1 MQIVAQGAI
10 LDPASRSSPGR
21 QVLWIQ
27 TYLYLADLNSEVAF
41 RLHQNEKESLEWTGV
56 RICGPGVVQD
66 EFLPDLG
73 QDLSQK
79 RDFMIMKNLFFA
91 VALLSVALWA
101 GCATGGGGHTGG
113 NIQVTVN
120 TTPANQNVVAITLTV
135 QFTADVTGTDNHTVT
150 WSVSGA
156 NCTGNACGTI
166 DSSGKYTA
174 PAIPP
179 TPSDK
184 VNITATSVANPA
196 KSDTYTLDVLGITLS
211 VTPKRNDNSLDVVK
225 GVVQQFTA
233 SATPDDARAQ
243 SFTWTMVCD
252 AGPNLC
258 GTLTFSPSTSYAAVY
273 TAPNSI
279 PSPAIAHLT
288 ATSTIDP
295 NGTDTVDVTIV
306 KSRLSASSTYAFHFS
321 GFDASGP
328 IAVAGNF
335 ATDSNGAIIG
345 GTEDELNNSAQ
356 VTRTIDNTS
365 TFTVDTNVHGSL
377 TLHTSAGARTYKVVL
392 NTAGDGQMIE
402 FDGTGRRGSGEIA
415 QATPSKFKNNA
426 LPAGSTFTFGM
437 TGADTV
443 LKRAGFVGLF
453 KPDGAGTISSGL
465 LDANDFG
472 TAISTSNVTGVYDI
486 AADGRGTMSLTN
498 TDAGKT
504 YNYAIYMVGGQTT
517 KAVNPLT
524 LFVIS
529 TDDPQ
534 VSPAVVGTI
543 VCQDPTP
550 AAYDNSVLNGFSVS
564 NLTGLDSTGSHTM
577 VSLTSA
583 AGDGNGKT
591 NGFYDANNAGTIVSK
606 KTFSYPYAFTP
617 GAKGRYTIDLLGDPS
632 ASPVVPP
639 VHFVLYLNAA
649 NRGFLLDQS
658 SQAVYTGTM
667 DPQPGSFFAAS
678 ELAGSLDAATA
689 SSGTPNV
696 SQIAANFLFTSLP
709 PTFTL
714 GGQQDETDGGQHAGQ
729 TLAGTYTVS
738 LDGTGTIT
746 LTAPG
751 AAKYVIYVLDT
762 SRQDDLIQHFVMMNV
777 DPANTDSSIIFA
789 ER

>member
-1 MQIVAQGAI
+1 M
-10 LDPASRSSPGR
+10 
-21 QVLWIQ
+21 
-27 TYLYLADLNSEVAF
+27 
-41 RLHQNEKESLEWTGV
+41 
-56 RICGPGVVQD
+56 
-66 EFLPDLG
+66 
-73 QDLSQK
+73 
-79 RDFMIMKNLFFA
+79 MMKNLLFA
-91 VALLSVALWA
+91 VALLSVALWT

-113 NIQVTVN
+113 NIVVTVN
-120 TTPANQNVVAITLTV
+120 TNPANQNVVAITLTV
-135 QFTADVTGTDNHTVT
+135 QFTASVSGTDNQAVT

-166 DSSGKYTA
+166 DSTGKYTA
-174 PAIPP
+174 PAVAP
-179 TPSDK
+179 TPSPT
-184 VNITATSVANPA
+184 VNITATSVASPT
-196 KSDTYTLDVLGITLS
+196 KSDTYPLNVLGITVT
-211 VTPKRNDNSLDVVK
+211 VTPKLNDNSLNVVK

-233 SATPDDARAQ
+233 NATPDDARAQ
-243 SFTWTMVCD
+243 SFTWSMVCD

-258 GTLTFSPSTSYAAVY
+258 GTLTFVPATSYTAVY

-279 PSPAIAHLT
+279 PSPPIVHIT

-306 KSRLSASSTYAFHFS
+306 KSRLSANSTYAFHFS
-321 GFDASGP
+321 GFDASGA

-335 ATDSNGAIIG
+335 ATDSNGAITG
-345 GTEDELNNSAQ
+345 GTQDELNASAQ

-377 TLHTSAGARTYKVVL
+377 TLHTSAGARTYRVVL

-415 QATPSKFKNNA
+415 QATSSKFKNSA

-437 TGADTV
+437 TGVDTV
-443 LKRAGFVGLF
+443 FKRAGFAGLF
-453 KPDGAGTISSGL
+453 KPDGAGTINSGL

-472 TAISTSNVTGVYDI
+472 TAISTGNVTGVYNI

-498 TDAGKT
+498 NDAGKT
-504 YNYAIYMVGGQTT
+504 YNYAIYVVGGQTA
-517 KAVNPLT
+517 KAANPLT

-534 VSPAVVGTI
+534 VNPAVVGTI

-550 AAYDNSVLNGFSVS
+550 AAYDNGVLNSFSVS
-564 NLTGLDSTGSHTM
+564 NLTGLDSTGAHTM
-577 VSLTSA
+577 VSLTA
-583 AGDGNGKT
+583 AVGDGNGKI
-591 NGFYDANNAGTIVSK
+591 NGFYDANNAGAIVSK
-606 KTFSYPYAFTP
+606 KSFSYTYAFTS
-617 GAKGRYTIDLLGDPS
+617 GAKGRYTVDLLGDP
-632 ASPVVPP
+632 AANPVVPP

-667 DPQPGSFFAAS
+667 DQQPGSNFAPS
-678 ELAGSLDAATA
+678 ELAGSFEAATS
-689 SSGTPNV
+689 SSGTSGV
-696 SQIAANFLFTSLP
+696 SQVAINLLMTSVV
-709 PTFTL
+709 PTFTVS
-714 GGQQDETDGGQHAGQ
+714 GTRDETDGGQNTQA
-729 TLAGTYTVS
+729 LAGAYTAD

-746 LTAPG
+746 LTQP
-751 AAKYVIYVLDT
+751 AAESYVIYLLDNT
-762 SRQDDLIQHFVMMNV
+762 KGGGPIQHFVMMNV
-777 DPANTDSSIIFA
+777 DPANTNSSIIFA

>member
-1 MQIVAQGAI
+1 M
-10 LDPASRSSPGR
+10 
-21 QVLWIQ
+21 
-27 TYLYLADLNSEVAF
+27 
-41 RLHQNEKESLEWTGV
+41 K
-56 RICGPGVVQD
+56 
-66 EFLPDLG
+66 
-73 QDLSQK
+73 
-79 RDFMIMKNLFFA
+79 KNLLFA
-91 VALLSVALWA
+91 VALLSVALWT

-113 NIQVTVN
+113 NIVVTVN

-135 QFTADVTGTDNHTVT
+135 QFTAAVSGISDQAVT
-150 WSVSGA
+150 WSVNGA
-156 NCTGNACGTI
+156 GCTGNACGTI

-174 PAIPP
+174 PAAVPN
-179 TPSDK
+179 PST
-184 VNITATSVANPA
+184 VNIVATSVASPT
-196 KSDTYTLDVLGITLS
+196 KSDSYALNVLGITVT
-211 VTPKRNDNSLDVVK
+211 VTPKLNDNSLNVAK
-225 GVVQQFTA
+225 GVVQLFTA

-243 SFTWTMVCD
+243 TFTWSMVCD

-258 GTLTFSPSTSYAAVY
+258 GPPLTFSPSTSYTAVY

-279 PSPAIAHLT
+279 PSPAIVHIT

-295 NGTDTVDVTIV
+295 SGSDTVDVTIV
-306 KSRLSASSTYAFHFS
+306 KSRLSASGTYAFHFS

-335 ATDSNGAIIG
+335 ATDSNGAIVG
-345 GTEDELNNSAQ
+345 GTEDELNASAQ
-356 VTRTIDNTS
+356 VTRAIDNTS
-365 TFTVDTNVHGSL
+365 TFTADTNVHGSL

-392 NTAGDGQMIE
+392 NAAGDGQMIE

-426 LPAGSTFTFGM
+426 LTAGSTFTFGM
-437 TGADTV
+437 TGVDPV
-443 LKRAGFVGLF
+443 FKRAGFVGLV
-453 KPDGAGTISSGL
+453 KPDGAGTISSGMF
-465 LDANDFG
+465 DVNDFP
-472 TAISTSNVTGVYDI
+472 TTISTSNVSGVYNI

-498 TDAGKT
+498 NDTGKT
-504 YNYAIYMVGGQTT
+504 YGYAIYVVGGQTA
-517 KAVNPLT
+517 KAPNPLT

-534 VSPAVVGTI
+534 VNPAVVGTI
-543 VCQDPTP
+543 VCQDPTQT
-550 AAYDNSVLNGFSVS
+550 YDNSALDSFFVS
-564 NLTGLDSTGSHTM
+564 NLTGLDSTGSNTM

-591 NGFYDANNAGTIVSK
+591 NGIYDANNAGTIVSK
-606 KTFSYPYAFTP
+606 KSFSYSYAFAP
-617 GAKGRYTIDLLGDPS
+617 GAKGRYTIDLLGDPT
-632 ASPVVPP
+632 ANPVVPP

-667 DPQPGSFFAAS
+667 DPQSGSFFGAS
-678 ELAGSLDAATA
+678 QLAGSFEAATG
-689 SSGTPNV
+689 SSGTSSV
-696 SQIAANFLFTSLP
+696 SQIAANFLFTSLV
-709 PTFTL
+709 PTFTVT
-714 GGQQDETDGGQHAGQ
+714 GQQDETDGGQHAGQ
-729 TLAGTYTVS
+729 GLAGTYDVS
-738 LDGTGTIT
+738 FDGTGTIT

-762 SRQDDLIQHFVMMNV
+762 SKNGGLIEHFVMMNV